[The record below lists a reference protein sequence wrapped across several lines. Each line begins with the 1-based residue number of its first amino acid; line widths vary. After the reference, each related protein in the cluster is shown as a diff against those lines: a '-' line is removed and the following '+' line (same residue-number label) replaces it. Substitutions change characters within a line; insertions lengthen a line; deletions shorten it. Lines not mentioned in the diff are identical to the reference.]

1 MRRYTVH
8 DVFIDHR
15 YRLSTLMDE
24 LACINGR
31 MNMKVLVTL
40 NDPKTEIDVTDGL
53 IGAIAS
59 EISRI
64 AGGNEVLNRLEA
76 EMCLAR
82 ILALGHEADY
92 AGPQGGPQ

>member
-1 MRRYTVH
+1 
-8 DVFIDHR
+8 
-15 YRLSTLMDE
+15 
-24 LACINGR
+24 
-31 MNMKVLVTL
+31 MKVIVTL

-76 EMCLAR
+76 EMCLER
-82 ILALGHEADY
+82 ILAVNDAANY
-92 AGPQGGPQ
+92 AGHQGGPQ